1 MTRLVAKLER
11 RIKLEKA
18 LDRAEGELARARARL
33 APLAMERGEAREAAV
48 RFKAALGTVY
58 DDRATAR
65 RSIRDFAQREG
76 ASAAA
81 RQIAAHP
88 ERFGELRGT
97 ELGMVRS
104 AEREQAVQEVE
115 KLSRA
120 SDEYLRKTD
129 VAREHVRE
137 YRDATRAV
145 VRAET
150 KRRTLDAE
158 LGRSPGVAQLRLQI
172 REKIRGLQPQRRQDV
187 SLRLSPSQRLLLG
200 TSMTV
205 GLAFAREQGHER

>member
-1 MTRLVAKLER
+1 MTRLVAKLDR

-18 LDRAEGELARARARL
+18 LDRAEGELAGDRARL
-33 APLAMERGEAREAAV
+33 APLAHERVEARESAA
-48 RFKAALGTVY
+48 RFKAALGRVY
-58 DDRATAR
+58 GDSTAAR
-65 RSIRDFAQREG
+65 RSIREFAQREG

-81 RQIAAHP
+81 REIAAHP

-104 AEREQAVQEVE
+104 AERKAAVREVE
-115 KLSRA
+115 KLSRV
-120 SDEYLRKTD
+120 SDEYLRKVD

-137 YRDATRAV
+137 YRDAKLTV
-145 VRAET
+145 VQT
-150 KRRTLDAE
+150 DMKLRTLDAE
-158 LGRSPGVAQLRLQI
+158 LGRTAGVAQLRLQI
-172 REKIRGLQPQRRQDV
+172 SDKIRALQPPRRQDLN
-187 SLRLSPSQRLLLG
+187 LRLSPSQRLLLG

>member
-1 MTRLVAKLER
+1 MTRLVAKLDR

-18 LDRAEGELARARARL
+18 LDRAEGELAGARARL
-33 APLAMERGEAREAAV
+33 APLAHERVEAREAAA
-48 RFKAALGTVY
+48 RFKAALGRVY
-58 DDRATAR
+58 DDRAAPR
-65 RSIRDFAQREG
+65 RSIREFAQREG

-81 RQIAAHP
+81 REVAAHP

-97 ELGMVRS
+97 EIGMVRS
-104 AEREQAVQEVE
+104 AERKAAVREVE

-120 SDEYLRKTD
+120 SDEYLRETD

-137 YRDATRAV
+137 YRDATRDV

-172 REKIRGLQPQRRQDV
+172 SDKIRPLQPPRRQDLN
-187 SLRLSPSQRLLLG
+187 LRLSPSQRLLLG